1 MRIVVEQRARR
12 IQISLTVIFI
22 AAILL
27 LTVPTLFV
35 IFYEISETWFKVLN
49 TIGLLLATFRV
60 VTSLALG
67 VTVTAVKGESTEFKK
82 RIDRETKWLFIMT
95 IVIQFFN
102 FTFVHFS

>member
-1 MRIVVEQRARR
+1 MLEKRARKIR
-12 IQISLTVIFI
+12 ISLTLVFI

-35 IFYEISETWFKVLN
+35 IFYEISERWFKILN

-60 VTSLALG
+60 VMSLATG

-82 RIDRETKWLFIMT
+82 GIDREAKWLFIMT